1 MDGNARHSDDLT
13 PPTPPTPRASC
24 GILAIGVLALAG
36 CSGGMQAID
45 ADHARWLD
53 EGDSI
58 AARLERLPAETSD
71 TPSDI
76 DPASL
81 RGPEDYVQL
90 ALVRNPSIRAAEA
103 RVAMLRERVPQARSL
118 EDPMLMVAPIGQMAE
133 TAAGQVGAMT
143 TLSQKLPLG
152 GKLDAR
158 GQIAEREAGQARADL
173 ARARVDLAGDVRRAY
188 WSYVLAGRTIQT
200 TLESRAL
207 FVQFRDVADA
217 QYRSGERQQQD
228 VLRAA
233 AELGSID
240 TELAR
245 MTQQRDSAA
254 AALRRFIAAPGDLVL
269 PEPSAAASESVTT
282 RRDELIERASRI
294 NPSLRAGAERL
305 GQFEAR
311 QRLAHLERW
320 PDLTLSLSY
329 NLVSNDGL
337 APSRTGDDQW
347 WIGMAVNLPIWR
359 DRLDAAEREAMFGRL
374 EAASSLAAERD
385 RITFDIEDA
394 MLRVES
400 QRQIRGL
407 LHDQVL
413 PDTRAAVE
421 ASANAYRSGTGDFLM
436 LIDNWR
442 KLLAQQVLE
451 HEVDSGLEQAL
462 ADLARAVGDES
473 SQNSVSPAEGSAP

>member
-1 MDGNARHSDDLT
+1 MDGNARHSDDPTLPAL
-13 PPTPPTPRASC
+13 PPPRARC
-24 GILAIGVLALAG
+24 GILAIGVLALCG
-36 CSGGMQAID
+36 CSGGMRAID

-58 AARLERLPAETSD
+58 SARLERLPTETSA
-71 TPSDI
+71 TPTDI

-81 RGPEDYVQL
+81 QGPEDYVQL
-90 ALVRNPSIRAAEA
+90 ALARSPAIRAAEA
-103 RVAMLRERVPQARSL
+103 RVAMLRERVPQAESL
-118 EDPMLMVAPIGQMAE
+118 EDPMLMVAPIGEMAE
-133 TAAGQVGAMT
+133 TGAGQVGAMT
-143 TLSQKLPLG
+143 SLSQKLPLG
-152 GKLDAR
+152 DKLDVR

-188 WSYVLAGRTIQT
+188 WAYVLSGRTIRT

-217 QYRSGERQQQD
+217 QYRSGEREQQD

-254 AALRRFIAAPGDLVL
+254 AALRRFIAAPRDLVL
-269 PEPSAAASESVTT
+269 PEPNAVASERVAA
-282 RRDELIERASRI
+282 RREELIERASRI

-329 NLVSNDGL
+329 NFVSNEGL

-347 WIGMAVNLPIWR
+347 WVGLGVNLPIWR
-359 DRLDAAEREAMFGRL
+359 QARRRRAGGDVWPPRGRL
-374 EAASSLAAERD
+374 LAGRGARSDHLRD
-385 RITFDIEDA
+385 RGCDA
-394 MLRVES
+394 QGGVAAADPRAAARPGAPRHPRRRGGIR
-400 QRQIRGL
+400 QRLPVR
-407 LHDQVL
+407 HRRL
-413 PDTRAAVE
+413 PDAHRQ
-421 ASANAYRSGTGDFLM
+421 
-436 LIDNWR
+436 
-442 KLLAQQVLE
+442 LAQTPRPA
-451 HEVDSGLEQAL
+451 G
-462 ADLARAVGDES
+462 ARARG
-473 SQNSVSPAEGSAP
+473 